1 MFGGHVTGGCQGL
14 FPPISEAREKRPG
27 TKLSVGMSGNLNMSN
42 DKINNISNSTN
53 NFEAIDKQYVD
64 TGFLKLS
71 GGTITGRL
79 YLPTN
84 SYVSGNETLNLHQI
98 KGFFIIEQDNPYV
111 ETRFNMANNKH
122 DKIINLA
129 DPENN
134 GDAVSKNYVN
144 TVIQKYQLKSSH
156 HDNQFAHL
164 MQNTLVWSDLTSA
177 GNSFNMVKIGDL
189 SPHKGN
195 FHSYNHKVTYTTMI
209 KN

>member
-1 MFGGHVTGGCQGL
+1 MT
-14 FPPISEAREKRPG
+14 
-27 TKLSVGMSGNLNMSN
+27 GNLNMGN
-42 DKINNISNSTN
+42 KKIINPANPADNTD
-53 NFEAIDKQYVD
+53 AINKAYVD

-71 GGTITGRL
+71 GGAIHTITGRL

-84 SYVSGNETLNLHQI
+84 SYVSGNETLNLHQM

-144 TVIQKYQLKSSH
+144 TVIQKYQLKPSH
-156 HDNQFAHL
+156 HDNQFAYL
-164 MQNTLVWSDLTSA
+164 MQNTLEWSDLTPG

-189 SPHKGN
+189 SPYKGN
-195 FHSYNHKVTYTTMI
+195 FHSYNHKVIYTTMI
-209 KN
+209 TKLTRGVQI

>member
-1 MFGGHVTGGCQGL
+1 MFGGHVTGRT
-14 FPPISEAREKRPG
+14 PRPFRAPFLKPGKSALG

-42 DKINNISNSTN
+42 NKINNISNSTN
-53 NFEAIDKQYVD
+53 NSEAIDKQYVD

-71 GGTITGRL
+71 GGAIHTITGRL

-84 SYVSGNETLNLHQI
+84 SYVSGNETLNLHQM

-144 TVIQKYQLKSSH
+144 TVIQKDQLRPSH

-164 MQNTLVWSDLTSA
+164 MQNTLVWSDLTSG
-177 GNSFNMVKIGDL
+177 GNSFNMVIY
-189 SPHKGN
+189 H
-195 FHSYNHKVTYTTMI
+195 HIKVIFPLTIT
-209 KN
+209 K

>member
-1 MFGGHVTGGCQGL
+1 MLILAF
-14 FPPISEAREKRPG
+14 
-27 TKLSVGMSGNLNMSN
+27 
-42 DKINNISNSTN
+42 
-53 NFEAIDKQYVD
+53 
-64 TGFLKLS
+64 S

-134 GDAVSKNYVN
+134 HC
-144 TVIQKYQLKSSH
+144 QKSWTFRARDQLSAESH
-156 HDNQFAHL
+156 F
-164 MQNTLVWSDLTSA
+164 
-177 GNSFNMVKIGDL
+177 
-189 SPHKGN
+189 
-195 FHSYNHKVTYTTMI
+195 
-209 KN
+209 